1 MNHWGLSGFSHDA
14 ALAVVT
20 EYNDILFASHS
31 ERYTGNKHDDQFGQ
45 GLIDAALS
53 AGQLTACHSGLPSNI
68 TWYEN
73 DLLKRVRQLRAGQ
86 WDLPFTEP
94 TPLSRLKEEFPQ
106 VFVEAPVWHQHRHH
120 LTHAAAGFAT
130 STFNEAAVLVID
142 AIGEFNSATIWKAV
156 SDLHGNCSYKLLEKV
171 NYPHSLGLVYSA
183 FTQRCDLRPL
193 DEEYILMGMAAY
205 GEPIYAAAI
214 KRDIICIDGNSFKCH
229 DNWHRGIGNWMPD
242 AKPADLA
249 ASIQQVT
256 EEIVL
261 HMASRAVALAGSRN
275 LVYMGG
281 VALNCVANSQL
292 GQVADDIWIMPNPG
306 DAGSSI
312 GAVAASKG
320 CKLNWQGPYLGHDIG
335 RPYPVEQL
343 VESLLANPIAAVAA
357 GRAEFGPRALGNRSL
372 VADPRGNEIK
382 DKVNEIK
389 RRQKFRPFAPMIL
402 EERVHDYFEMPK
414 NINTSPY
421 MQFVA
426 RCKHPTYFPAIIH
439 ADGTS
444 RVQTVN
450 EQQHPGLYQA
460 LKLWEDKTGC
470 PILLNTSLNI
480 RGKPMVNTIED
491 AHEFRDAYGINLV
504 V

>member
-1 MNHWGLSGFSHDA
+1 
-14 ALAVVT
+14 
-20 EYNDILFASHS
+20 
-31 ERYTGNKHDDQFGQ
+31 
-45 GLIDAALS
+45 
-53 AGQLTACHSGLPSNI
+53 
-68 TWYEN
+68 
-73 DLLKRVRQLRAGQ
+73 
-86 WDLPFTEP
+86 
-94 TPLSRLKEEFPQ
+94 
-106 VFVEAPVWHQHRHH
+106 
-120 LTHAAAGFAT
+120 
-130 STFNEAAVLVID
+130 
-142 AIGEFNSATIWKAV
+142 
-156 SDLHGNCSYKLLEKV
+156 
-171 NYPHSLGLVYSA
+171 
-183 FTQRCDLRPL
+183 
-193 DEEYILMGMAAY
+193 
-205 GEPIYAAAI
+205 
-214 KRDIICIDGNSFKCH
+214 
-229 DNWHRGIGNWMPD
+229 
-242 AKPADLA
+242 
-249 ASIQQVT
+249 
-256 EEIVL
+256 
-261 HMASRAVALAGSRN
+261 
-275 LVYMGG
+275 
-281 VALNCVANSQL
+281 
-292 GQVADDIWIMPNPG
+292 
-306 DAGSSI
+306 
-312 GAVAASKG
+312 VAATKG

-357 GRAEFGPRALGNRSL
+357 GKAEFGPRALGNRSL

-480 RGKPMVNTIED
+480 RGKPMVNTIEH
-491 AHEFRDAYGINLV
+491 AYEFRDTYGINLV